1 MRTTRKSSESL
12 RFAGGR
18 FSGRLKGKMVTLGAA
33 LVALL
38 SGNSPVAALQSS
50 ASVSPATMPPIA
62 TIDDRFESY
71 NVEMAEV
78 IGGKRRHGAEAATIT
93 HEHDER
99 NDRHHCDRGDAGKKP
114 EQ

>member
-1 MRTTRKSSESL
+1 MRTTRKFSESL

-18 FSGRLKGKMVTLGAA
+18 FSGRLKGNMVTLGAA

-78 IGGKRRHGAEAATIT
+78 IGGKFWKPPCAHPKPGIRMRSGMHIPAETKSG
-93 HEHDER
+93 
-99 NDRHHCDRGDAGKKP
+99 C
-114 EQ
+114 